1 MEKIYGSS
9 FRANLKEYMDKAEKE
24 PLLIER
30 RDAKSLVLLSEDE
43 YERLVNRIDNDR
55 IISLE
60 IEQKVDAALN
70 RRLVEYQKLLR
81 GELAD

>member
-9 FRANLKEYMDKAEKE
+9 FRANLKEYMDKAEQE

-30 RDAKSLVLLSEDE
+30 RDSKSLVLLSEEE
-43 YERLVNRIDNDR
+43 YQRLMNRIDKDR
-55 IISLE
+55 MISLE

-70 RRLVEYQKLLR
+70 RRLLEYQKLLR
-81 GELAD
+81 RE